1 MKSKCLSS
9 PWMKPTRCCLIM
21 LVCLMNACSNDS
33 SPTGIS
39 DAESLEKL
47 ARSGDSA
54 AQNQWGFNLFNGYG
68 VAKNPEEGL
77 HWIQKAADQNF
88 AKAQYNLA
96 LFHQDGKGVKL
107 DLVKAFEFMLKAGR
121 KGLPEAEAALGFM
134 YERGQGIKSDITEA
148 LYWYRQAAT
157 HEGPC
162 RKSVDHFKAN
172 LLPQREEQYLYG
184 DRDAQYMLGRIYET
198 GKKGVFINIEE
209 AVRWYEDAAVRG
221 DTASQA
227 RLAVLY
233 GIEGKPYMDK
243 QLGYAWAKI
252 AHESSSN
259 AQMKKPYDALQYL
272 LSPAEKSMGDSM
284 CQTLKE
290 LVTYNLKDLDLAP

>member
-1 MKSKCLSS
+1 MDTESSGPEFCKS
-9 PWMKPTRCCLIM
+9 T
-21 LVCLMNACSNDS
+21 
-33 SPTGIS
+33 
-39 DAESLEKL
+39 
-47 ARSGDSA
+47 
-54 AQNQWGFNLFNGYG
+54 
-68 VAKNPEEGL
+68 
-77 HWIQKAADQNF
+77 IQP
-88 AKAQYNLA
+88 A
-96 LFHQDGKGVKL
+96 LFHQDGKGVEL

-148 LYWYRQAAT
+148 LYWYLQAAT
-157 HEGPC
+157 YGGPC
-162 RKSVDHFKAN
+162 RKSVNHFKAN
-172 LLPQREEQYLYG
+172 ILPQREGQYLYG
-184 DRDAQYMLGRIYET
+184 DRDSQYMLGRIYET

-284 CQTLKE
+284 CETLKE